1 MIPIKDIDEYN
12 ARMRQ
17 AMLDKLWWLDK
28 VGDNVRKVVDYG
40 CADGALLQE
49 VHSMDAS
56 WMLFGY
62 DFNEDMVALAKENVP
77 TGVFSTDFSELS
89 GTADC
94 ENAVLVASSVFHEIH
109 NYSSDV
115 EGEYRQIFGSGYQ
128 YIAIRD
134 MFISEKQFG
143 FSDPDPLAKV
153 REKSPAKWIEDFE
166 TFMGP
171 IDRRENLLQFLLTY
185 PYQTNWDREVREN
198 YFPHTVEQF
207 LARIP
212 KCYEVVHFEH
222 YTLPFVKE
230 KVHQDFGIELQDET
244 HAKIL
249 LRHQNR

>member
-17 AMLDKLWWLDK
+17 AMQDKLWWLDM
-28 VGDNVRKVVDYG
+28 VEGNVRKVLDYG
-40 CADGALLQE
+40 CADGALLQQIHE
-49 VHSMDAS
+49 MDRD
-56 WMLFGY
+56 WNLFGF
-62 DFNEDMVALAKENVP
+62 DFNEDMVALAKKNVP
-77 TGVFSTDFSELS
+77 AGTFSTDFYGLS
-89 GTADC
+89 QAVKR
-94 ENAVLVASSVFHEIH
+94 EEAVLVASSVFHEIH
-109 NYSSDV
+109 NYSPDV
-115 EGEYRQIFGSGYQ
+115 EEEYRRIFGSGYQ

-143 FSDPDPLAKV
+143 SSNPDSLAKV

-166 TFMGP
+166 SFMGS

-207 LARIP
+207 LERIP
-212 KCYEVVHFEH
+212 KCYEVVHVEH

-230 KVHQDFGIELQDET
+230 KVRQDFGIELQDET

-249 LRHQNR
+249 LRSRNP